1 MKVGRHHADDG
12 VGAPVESQRPAERRG
27 IPSHLAPPEPV
38 GEHRDA
44 RSSSDVLVCEWR
56 PPDDRP
62 RAKSGV
68 EAGAHA
74 RDANLRRRPASG
86 ERLLLGPDPC
96 SLQTPEARH
105 DLPFFFGPSHQ
116 HGHAWQRE
124 TLAVGQ
130 CGGAQR
136 PHDRG

>member
-27 IPSHLAPPEPV
+27 IPSQLAPPEPV

-96 SLQTPEARH
+96 SRFEGAVLRRDIEKVGSGERPARI
-105 DLPFFFGPSHQ
+105 DAGRPFVD
-116 HGHAWQRE
+116 ADELLR
-124 TLAVGQ
+124 
-130 CGGAQR
+130 
-136 PHDRG
+136 